1 LGISPIEYRP
11 WEGERA
17 STLQRF
23 LVISKKV
30 MMQKLKSK
38 WVLALLIIGVILVH
52 VFPIIFYTIVP
63 HEELTPEIMVGE
75 EIESY
80 PYSRNVIS
88 TTGDV
93 EIKGTAVANGTFNID
108 GILRIEGYFKLD
120 GEIIGS
126 GSVEREFTTLMY
138 TNITENGSIQII
150 GSLTLNGKLEIDGN
164 FKGEGT
170 LSGNDLEISGS
181 GNVTGAWVEEEDET
195 INERIGGYLKSGL
208 LVIFTILLASLV
220 CADLIAE
227 DLGDNSFILYFS
239 RPIKSR
245 DYLGGKMIGA
255 LWVLGMFC
263 FIPPMIFC
271 LAVMGTQ
278 SGEDYGTSLNVLG
291 STFIAG
297 LLTAVIF
304 VPYGILVSSL
314 TKRKAYAT
322 IGIFM
327 SFFVLTI
334 IGNIFAGFDKNWVLI
349 DPTRVLYYSY
359 DILYGYSV
367 PEGINASLLGVVLFV
382 ILVVPLIFVYLR
394 VHLKAVGK

>member
-1 LGISPIEYRP
+1 
-11 WEGERA
+11 
-17 STLQRF
+17 
-23 LVISKKV
+23 
-30 MMQKLKSK
+30 
-38 WVLALLIIGVILVH
+38 
-52 VFPIIFYTIVP
+52 
-63 HEELTPEIMVGE
+63 
-75 EIESY
+75 
-80 PYSRNVIS
+80 
-88 TTGDV
+88 
-93 EIKGTAVANGTFNID
+93 
-108 GILRIEGYFKLD
+108 
-120 GEIIGS
+120 
-126 GSVEREFTTLMY
+126 
-138 TNITENGSIQII
+138 
-150 GSLTLNGKLEIDGN
+150 
-164 FKGEGT
+164 
-170 LSGNDLEISGS
+170 
-181 GNVTGAWVEEEDET
+181 
-195 INERIGGYLKSGL
+195 
-208 LVIFTILLASLV
+208 
-220 CADLIAE
+220 
-227 DLGDNSFILYFS
+227 
-239 RPIKSR
+239 
-245 DYLGGKMIGA
+245 
-255 LWVLGMFC
+255 
-263 FIPPMIFC
+263 
-271 LAVMGTQ
+271 MGTQ